1 MAVFEYRGLLV
12 ASGKT
17 VHDVR
22 DADNP
27 KALRA
32 MLKREGI
39 LLTEANEVNRAKNA
53 SSSGASP

>member
-1 MAVFEYRGLLV
+1 MAVFEYRGLL
-12 ASGKT
+12 AATGKT

-32 MLKREGI
+32 QLKREGI
-39 LLTEANEVNRAKNA
+39 LLTEATEVNQIGRAHV
-53 SSSGASP
+53 